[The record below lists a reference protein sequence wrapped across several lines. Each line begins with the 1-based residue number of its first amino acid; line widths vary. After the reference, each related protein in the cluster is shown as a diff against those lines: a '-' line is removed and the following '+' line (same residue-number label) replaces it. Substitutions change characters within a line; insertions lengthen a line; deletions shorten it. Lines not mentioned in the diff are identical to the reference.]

1 MAQTVICPSC
11 GATSTNLQR
20 CDYCGSVIP
29 PQQVSQQ
36 AKVNSA
42 NQSDGNMPNGMIA
55 ALDKFR
61 KLIDAEQNVEFAVMH
76 APTQIGFKVSCL
88 GEELKDLDVP
98 YEEWDLVCEYLYTED
113 TSEGMLPVAENTF
126 NQLVPYSK
134 ENDAHEFLLTTQ
146 WESMISAISQFIQTA
161 CGGSLVQCNYM
172 VALDDENFVT
182 YDSFG
187 NIYNA
192 AGTVDNPQV
201 LTAQRAQAEQYQASA
216 PEHNVNIWHVVSWI
230 SIAFAVIM
238 YLIYLFI

>member
-61 KLIDAEQNVEFAVMH
+61 KLIDAGQDVEFAVMH
-76 APTQIGFKVSCL
+76 APTEIGFKVSCF
-88 GEELKDLDVP
+88 GEELQDVP
-98 YEEWDLVCEYLYTED
+98 LEKWDLVCEYLYSED
-113 TSEGMLPVAENTF
+113 TSEGMIPVAENIF
-126 NQLVPYSK
+126 KQIVPYSK
-134 ENDAHEFLLTTQ
+134 ENDAYEFLLTTQ
-146 WESMISAISQFIQTA
+146 WDNMVNAISQFIQSA
-161 CGGSLVQCNYM
+161 CSGSLVQCNYM
-172 VALDDENFVT
+172 VALNDENFVT

-187 NIYNA
+187 NILDA
-192 AGTVDNPQV
+192 VGTVDNPQV
-201 LTAQRAQAEQYQASA
+201 LTAQRAQAEQYQAAA
-216 PEHNVNIWHVVSWI
+216 PEHKANIWNILGWI
-230 SIAFAVIM
+230 SVALAVISFI
-238 YLIYLFI
+238 LWLFV